1 MVGTSFIEPFSYRQ
15 RHQKTIAS
23 GSSTNQIARMPW
35 QSPVQRTGKIKRLA
49 VSNPVGTAGYLSIWD
64 QDNSNTTPPTTGS
77 AGDALLLLEIG
88 ASGASGVAVK
98 TTVYAE
104 NDLMDRVF
112 VAGINAQSTLP
123 GVKVMCEVE
132 YI

>member
-1 MVGTSFIEPFSYRQ
+1 MVGSDFSEPFTYRQ

-35 QSPVQRTGKIKRLA
+35 QTPVQRVGKIKRLA

-88 ASGASGVAVK
+88 ASAASGVAVK

-123 GVKVMCEVE
+123 GVKVMAEVE